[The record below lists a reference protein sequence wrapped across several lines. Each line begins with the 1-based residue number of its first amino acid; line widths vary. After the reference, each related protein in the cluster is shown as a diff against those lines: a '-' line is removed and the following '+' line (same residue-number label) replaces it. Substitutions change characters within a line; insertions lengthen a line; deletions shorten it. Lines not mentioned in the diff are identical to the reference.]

1 MPSAIEM
8 LREDHQKVKD
18 LFEHFEETESG
29 DKKEIV
35 EITLRELEIHTT
47 LEEEVFYPAAR
58 QALKKT
64 DSEEGDD
71 IMDEAWEEHH
81 VVKLIAAELKK
92 MRASDERYDA
102 KFTVLAESVKHHI
115 EEEEDELFPK
125 LEGHIDAEGLGEKMM
140 ARKEKLEERPMTSSK
155 SRGANATTRSASNR
169 SKRKQSRDKKG
180 EKASGGRR

>member
-1 MPSAIEM
+1 MPNAIEM

-18 LFEHFEETESG
+18 LFEHFEATESG

-35 EITLRELEIHTT
+35 ATTLRELEIHTT

-125 LEGHIDAEGLGEKMM
+125 LEGHIDVEGLGEKMM
-140 ARKEKLEERPMTSSK
+140 ARKEKLQQPGRASK
-155 SRGANATTRSASNR
+155 NRTTNSKTPSAANR
-169 SKRKQSRDKKG
+169 SKRKQTRGKKG
-180 EKASGGRR
+180 RRASAGRR